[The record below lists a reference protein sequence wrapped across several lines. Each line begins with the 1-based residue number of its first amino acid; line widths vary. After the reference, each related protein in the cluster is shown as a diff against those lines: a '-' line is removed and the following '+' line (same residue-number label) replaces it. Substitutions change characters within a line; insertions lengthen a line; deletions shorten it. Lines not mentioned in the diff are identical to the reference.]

1 MLPGKKAA
9 KFMPTDID
17 RGFYAAT
24 PRGAKRGG
32 LTDHIAG
39 PHLIPNVGREA
50 MVPAE
55 VVCRR
60 QRPAPKKPPPEPP
73 KPKVLP
79 SKKHSSKRLRHRSRE
94 RSRGR
99 SRDPKDRHGRSSSSA
114 SEDREEPEDDVALRK
129 KEEQERRR
137 KEEMDREAEARFA
150 HEQAKLK
157 ELEEVRQK
165 KEEIQSQRRQ
175 KLSGLF
181 ALTEDDIEAEESEEA
196 KKARIAREKA
206 RAERKAGDR
215 PDAARVGY
223 ATPAAAASASDHA
236 SNMLAEGVT
245 GNLTAADIDGR
256 MHDHKFSKVWKD
268 WDSAKK
274 SDPGEVARQFM
285 KIAAIKRRGYAPK
298 GDGRGGMDTGRSRS
312 RSPPPRGRYR

>member
-60 QRPAPKKPPPEPP
+60 QRPAPKKRAVEQQP
-73 KPKVLP
+73 KPKERLDIR
-79 SKKHSSKRLRHRSRE
+79 KKAATMPRERHRNRE
-94 RSRGR
+94 PS
-99 SRDPKDRHGRSSSSA
+99 KDRHGRSSSSA